1 MTAPPE
7 PSWPDLLAR
16 WAVEPAAVAGLVGAA
31 LVWQLGRQRLAA
43 GGAGGG
49 ADADPS
55 RPGLFL
61 GGLAVTGLALL
72 SPLATYAEALLSVHM
87 AQHLLLVLVAAPL
100 LVAAR
105 PGPALVAGLPAWA
118 GGAVGA
124 VGRSGPVRVLTSPLV
139 AWVVFAA
146 TGWAVHFTALFDLA
160 LRNPMVHAAEHV
172 LFLGSGLL
180 FWRPVLGPRPL
191 SHPLRLLYLGLAM
204 PQNTFLALAIY
215 SAGQPLYEAYGELGR
230 TWGPTLLDDQRHGG
244 GFMWVVGD
252 LTLLVAV
259 LAVTARWATADAAE
273 ELDLPLA
280 DR

>member
-7 PSWPDLLAR
+7 PSWPELLAR
-16 WAVEPAAVAGLVGAA
+16 WAVEPVAVSWLVAAGLT
-31 LVWQLGRQRLAA
+31 WRLGRHRL
-43 GGAGGG
+43 GEE
-49 ADADPS
+49 DPS

-61 GGLAVTGLALL
+61 GGLGVTGLALI

-87 AQHLLLVLVAAPL
+87 AQHLLLVLVAAPM
-100 LVAAR
+100 LVASR
-105 PGPALVAGLPAWA
+105 PGPALVAGLPPWA
-118 GGAVGA
+118 SRAVRW

-139 AWVVFAA
+139 AWSVFAA
-146 TGWAVHFTALFDLA
+146 TGWAVHFTGLFDLA
-160 LRNPMVHAAEHV
+160 LRNHLVHAAEHV

-180 FWRPVLGPRPL
+180 FWLPVLGARPL
-191 SHPLRLLYLGLAM
+191 PYPLRLLYLALAM

-259 LAVTARWATADAAE
+259 LAVTARWARADATE
-273 ELDLPLA
+273 ELDVGEAPLS
-280 DR
+280 